1 MSLVKKS
8 EEDARIEKADGSVI
22 GPYKASFP
30 GGTIFVLDQTADIE
44 EGDVILR
51 KLPSG
56 KDERSIV
63 TEATFYRQGVSGMGA
78 HYQIKYRKGGQ
89 AEMKQPSQTINIHGA
104 QSVQVGDYNTQNII
118 NSFEALVK
126 KIESSEVP
134 QEQKE
139 EAKGMLRKLLEHPAV
154 VSVIG
159 AATGEFF
166 NNSLKYVSGLSPSTE
181 PVFGAVRSKTGR
193 LALRYD

>member
-1 MSLVKKS
+1 MSLLRRF
-8 EEDARIEKADGSVI
+8 EEDARIEKTDGSVI
-22 GPYKASFP
+22 GPYKAAFP
-30 GGTIFVLDQTADIE
+30 GGTIFLLDATADIE

-63 TEATFYRQGVSGMGA
+63 TEATFYKHGVSGMGA

-89 AEMKQPSQTINIHGA
+89 AEMKKPNQTINIHGA
-104 QSVQVGDYNTQNII
+104 QSVQVGDHNTQNMI

-126 KIESSEVP
+126 KIESSEAP
-134 QEQKE
+134 PEQKE
-139 EAKGMLRKLLEHPAV
+139 EAKGILRKFLEHPAV

-159 AATGEFF
+159 AAA
-166 NNSLKYVSGLSPSTE
+166 
-181 PVFGAVRSKTGR
+181 GAIF
-193 LALRYD
+193 